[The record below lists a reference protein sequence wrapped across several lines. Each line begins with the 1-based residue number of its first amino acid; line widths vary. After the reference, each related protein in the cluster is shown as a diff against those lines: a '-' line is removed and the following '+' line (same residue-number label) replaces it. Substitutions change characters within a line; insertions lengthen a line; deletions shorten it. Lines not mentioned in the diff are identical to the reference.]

1 MQRLVRNRGKL
12 GPRAVPAET
21 QTAAA
26 DTHPAVGLEVARGD
40 HLACPVSSRDERQP
54 RARLHLARGDRQ
66 VEMASASSR
75 DPHHGLTRRRLRIWR
90 LLEHRRRSPLMNPRR
105 AHAPVWRT
113 LSIRPRQVV
122 GVDQVLML
130 EMMNSVV
137 DRDKP
142 AVAVLLSGDG
152 GFEDAVNRMLGKG

>member
-1 MQRLVRNRGKL
+1 
-12 GPRAVPAET
+12 
-21 QTAAA
+21 
-26 DTHPAVGLEVARGD
+26 
-40 HLACPVSSRDERQP
+40 
-54 RARLHLARGDRQ
+54 
-66 VEMASASSR
+66 
-75 DPHHGLTRRRLRIWR
+75 
-90 LLEHRRRSPLMNPRR
+90 MNPRR

-113 LSIRPRQVV
+113 LPIRPRQVV

-137 DRDKP
+137 DRDNP